1 MRYRSLAALAVG
13 MIASSAWAAGPYSAV
28 ALTPSSF
35 NQDGIVDFGATNP
48 LNAVTATM
56 DNGAN
61 LTAGKLTGATWYE
74 IGYNPNAL
82 TTGLPSGFI
91 FGQTDPTSTFFI
103 EDADEPNNVLLLD
116 TTHKTGTF
124 TFVAPRAAGGL
135 AFTTS
140 SGNAGTPAPSITAV
154 VHFANAA
161 ADITL
166 PAFSSPD
173 WFFATDPRVYT
184 AKGRVD
190 VGNGTF
196 DTQSA
201 ISDNPRI
208 YEETVAIPAADAGN
222 PIKSIDLSWT
232 GGTGA
237 HTMIFGVSAAVPEP
251 ATAALLGLGGLALLL
266 RRRA

>member
-1 MRYRSLAALAVG
+1 MRCTSLAALAVG
-13 MIASSAWAAGPYSAV
+13 IFASSAWAAGPYSAV

-35 NQDGIVDFGATNP
+35 NQDGIVDFGSPTA
-48 LNAVTATM
+48 LGAVTATM
-56 DNGAN
+56 DNGTN
-61 LTAGKLTGATWYE
+61 LTAGKLTGNTWYE
-74 IGYNPNAL
+74 IGYNPSAL

-91 FGQTDPTSTFFI
+91 FGETDPKSTFFI

-124 TFVAPRAAGGL
+124 TFVTPRFAGGL

-140 SGNAGTPAPSITAV
+140 SGNAGSPAPSITAV
-154 VHFANAA
+154 VHFSNGA

-173 WFFATDPRVYT
+173 WFGATDSLVYT

-190 VGNGTF
+190 VGTGAF
-196 DTQSA
+196 DTQSSIA
-201 ISDNPRI
+201 TNPRI
-208 YEETVAIPAADAGN
+208 YEETVAIPAADAAN

-232 GGTGA
+232 GVTAA
-237 HTMIFGVSAAVPEP
+237 HTMVFGVSTAVPEP